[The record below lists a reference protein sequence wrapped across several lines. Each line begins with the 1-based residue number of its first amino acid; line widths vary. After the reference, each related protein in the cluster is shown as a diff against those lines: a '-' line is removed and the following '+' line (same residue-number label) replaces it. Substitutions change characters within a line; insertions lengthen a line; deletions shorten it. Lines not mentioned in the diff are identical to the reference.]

1 MVMGISS
8 IPQALYMLGK
18 TAIIHELFTTL
29 FGDFDGI
36 GALVR
41 QWSKSVAWISDV
53 GISDGNALI
62 SSKTYI
68 FMIKAIWALSC
79 PADSPVVTEAKR
91 FLSEP
96 QVATPG
102 AYFKT
107 VNCYTFEEAVEKG
120 QSISGKP
127 FPFHRESARGH

>member
-1 MVMGISS
+1 MMSCINTYINDVMYKYATILIIPSKGFTMAMGISS

-36 GALVR
+36 DALFR
-41 QWSKSVAWISDV
+41 QWSKSVPWISDI

-62 SSKTYI
+62 SSKTFI
-68 FMIKAIWALSC
+68 CMIKAIWAVSC

-91 FLSEP
+91 FLS
-96 QVATPG
+96 
-102 AYFKT
+102 
-107 VNCYTFEEAVEKG
+107 
-120 QSISGKP
+120 
-127 FPFHRESARGH
+127 